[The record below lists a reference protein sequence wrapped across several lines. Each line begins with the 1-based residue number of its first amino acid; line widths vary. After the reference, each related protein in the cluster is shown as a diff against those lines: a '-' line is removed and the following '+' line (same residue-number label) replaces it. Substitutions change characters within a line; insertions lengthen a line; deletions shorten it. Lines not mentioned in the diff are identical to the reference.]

1 MYYIN
6 TFLFYSIL
14 GHFIENLIYRKIN
27 SGILYGYWTPIY
39 GMGALFIMFIFY
51 LISKKFK
58 NKFIRVIVLFF
69 SCSIIL
75 GAFELMSGLIIEKI
89 FGRIFWDYSN
99 EAFCFFRYTSLKM
112 MIFWGLSSF
121 IFIYIIHP
129 FLKFIIKKIPKVISI
144 PLAFLFIFDLIYT
157 IITIGN

>member
-14 GHFIENLIYRKIN
+14 GHFLENFVYTKID

-39 GMGALFIMFIFY
+39 GMGALLILYIFHI
-51 LISKKFK
+51 ISKKIK
-58 NKFIRVIVLFF
+58 NKFIRPIILFI
-69 SCSIIL
+69 SCSLIL
-75 GAFELMSGLIIEKI
+75 SFFELTGGLIIEKI
-89 FGRIFWDYSN
+89 FGRVFWDYSN

-112 MIFWGLSSF
+112 MFIWGISSL
-121 IFIYIIHP
+121 IFIYVIHP
-129 FLKFIIKKIPKVISI
+129 FLKFVIKKIPKVISF
-144 PLAFLFIFDLIYT
+144 PLAFLFIFDLVYT